1 MNDVIN
7 TLLAHRSIR
16 KFNDQPI
23 SDEQR
28 NAILDCARAASTS
41 SFIQCTS
48 VIRVVDK
55 EKRRLLAEYA
65 GRQAYVA
72 DAAEFFVWC
81 ADFNR
86 HLQIKPDAKVG
97 YAEQTLIGA
106 VDGALAAQNALAAAE
121 SLGLGGVYIGG
132 LRNNPEKVSDLL
144 GLPMHVIPLFGL
156 CLGYPEQDPEV
167 KPRLPSSL
175 YVHEDTY
182 QPMDTNTLDAYDQTV
197 REYYRT
203 RTGGNKEMS
212 WSEQVSGS
220 LDKEARPFMK
230 VFLESK
236 GFSTR

>member
-1 MNDVIN
+1 MNQTIES
-7 TLLAHRSIR
+7 LLSHRSIR
-16 KFNDQPI
+16 KFNNQPI

-28 NAILDCARAASTS
+28 NVILDCARAASTS

-48 VIRVVDK
+48 VIRVVDQ

-65 GRQAYVA
+65 GGQPYVA
-72 DAAEFFVWC
+72 EAAEFFVWC

-86 HLQIKPDAKVG
+86 HLQIKPDAKLG
-97 YAEQTLIGA
+97 FAEQTLIGA
-106 VDGALAAQNALAAAE
+106 IDGALAAQNALAAAE

-132 LRNNPEKVSDLL
+132 LRNNPEKVSELL
-144 GLPMHVIPLFGL
+144 GLPMNVIPLFGL
-156 CLGYPEQDPEV
+156 CLGHPAQNPEV

-182 QPMDTNTLDAYDQTV
+182 QLMDIDTLATYDQTI

-212 WSEQVSGS
+212 WSDQISGT
-220 LDKEARPFMK
+220 LNKEARPFMK
-230 VFLESK
+230 AFLESK

>member
-1 MNDVIN
+1 MNQTIES
-7 TLLAHRSIR
+7 LLSHRSIR
-16 KFNDQPI
+16 KFNNQPI

-28 NAILDCARAASTS
+28 NVILDCARAASTS

-48 VIRVVDK
+48 VIRAVDQ

-65 GRQAYVA
+65 GGQPYVA
-72 DAAEFFVWC
+72 EAAEFFVWC

-86 HLQIKPDAKVG
+86 HLQIKPDAKLG
-97 YAEQTLIGA
+97 FAEQTLIGA
-106 VDGALAAQNALAAAE
+106 IDGALAAQNALAAAE

-132 LRNNPEKVSDLL
+132 LRNNPEKVSELL
-144 GLPMHVIPLFGL
+144 GLPMNVIPLFGL
-156 CLGYPEQDPEV
+156 CLGHPAQNPEV

-182 QPMDTNTLDAYDQTV
+182 QLMDIDTLATYDQTI

-212 WSEQVSGS
+212 WSDQISGT
-220 LDKEARPFMK
+220 LNKEARPFMK
-230 VFLESK
+230 AFLESK